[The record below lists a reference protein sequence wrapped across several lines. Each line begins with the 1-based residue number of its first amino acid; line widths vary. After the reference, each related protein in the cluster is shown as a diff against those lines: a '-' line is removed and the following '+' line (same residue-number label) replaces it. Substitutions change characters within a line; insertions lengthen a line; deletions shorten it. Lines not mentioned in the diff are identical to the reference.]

1 MKGKRYLV
9 FSIIG
14 ILVITGLSLGLYFT
28 FKTPAPIGVTITDD
42 LDREVY
48 ITGVPQRIVSHVPSI
63 TETIFALGLADK
75 VVGVSDYCDYPEEAK
90 LKPSIGDYFNPSIE
104 RIVELDSDLVLT
116 DGHSESIKQLDS
128 IGITYMAVDP
138 KDIDG
143 IFRGIELLG
152 KITDTDKESG
162 KLIED
167 MQERISY
174 VTAQVES
181 APRVKVFYIIDA
193 TDLNNPWTAGP
204 GSLIDSLIAM
214 AGGENIAAQAQGAW
228 VQFNLEAVV
237 ASDPEII
244 ILPVKHGTAF
254 TTPEALKQHP
264 AWGETT
270 AVKEDRI
277 FTIDADLVDRSG
289 PRIVLGLEEM
299 ARIIHPELF

>member
-48 ITGVPQRIVSHVPSI
+48 ITGVPQRMVSHVPSI

-75 VVGVSDYCDYPEEAK
+75 VVGVSDYCDDPEEAK